1 MASSLNGIFICPGM
15 SEAEVRAQLAQEEE
29 EEVSDGKESLHEMSP
44 VAFIAALLDFEEK
57 QYVTY
62 ALQYLFDPTL
72 IFL

>member
-1 MASSLNGIFICPGM
+1 M

-29 EEVSDGKESLHEMSP
+29 EEVSDSKESLHEMSP